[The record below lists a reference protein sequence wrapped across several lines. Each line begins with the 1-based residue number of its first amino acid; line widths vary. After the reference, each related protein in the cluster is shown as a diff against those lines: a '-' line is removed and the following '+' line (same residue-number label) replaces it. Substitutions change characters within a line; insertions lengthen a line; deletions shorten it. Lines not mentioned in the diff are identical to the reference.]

1 MATHAK
7 VYMTEITVITTFNQE
22 GMNLYGQRFL
32 DSFTYNVDKKIKLL
46 CYAENCLP
54 IIKDPQQVIVKDAK
68 QFLPKLKT
76 FKKKY
81 GKVPYANGK
90 PPEHIRNK
98 RPRDAHKE
106 FKWDAIRFANKTYS
120 IFESYTNAK
129 DWLVWMDA
137 DIYVHSKWSYDEF
150 KSLLPEDKWITYVGR
165 GKSAQ
170 TWPECGFY
178 GLNLNNET
186 CLSFLKDFEM
196 MYEHAEQG
204 IFQLEEWHDSFVFGT
219 VLDRYKIINNNYLDY
234 TQNLNLKSAQTGGG
248 GHPIINCD
256 LGKWIDHLKGSRK
269 VTKKSHRRDLTVA
282 RNEEYW
288 KKI

>member
-1 MATHAK
+1 
-7 VYMTEITVITTFNQE
+7 
-22 GMNLYGQRFL
+22 
-32 DSFTYNVDKKIKLL
+32 
-46 CYAENCLP
+46 
-54 IIKDPQQVIVKDAK
+54 
-68 QFLPKLKT
+68 
-76 FKKKY
+76 
-81 GKVPYANGK
+81 
-90 PPEHIRNK
+90 
-98 RPRDAHKE
+98 
-106 FKWDAIRFANKTYS
+106 
-120 IFESYTNAK
+120 
-129 DWLVWMDA
+129 MDA

-204 IFQLEEWHDSFVFGT
+204 IFD
-219 VLDRYKIINNNYLDY
+219 NYLDY